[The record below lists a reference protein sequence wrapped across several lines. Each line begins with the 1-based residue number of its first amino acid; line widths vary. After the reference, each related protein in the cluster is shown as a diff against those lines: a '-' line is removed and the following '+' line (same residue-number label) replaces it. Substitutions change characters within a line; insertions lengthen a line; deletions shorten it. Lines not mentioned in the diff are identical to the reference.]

1 MSSKEFLDIQATIC
15 RFSLKR
21 VADMIRTYSQTG
33 YSRYIYQN
41 ELNKACIHHDM
52 AYEDFKDLPRR
63 IASEKVLNKLLVV
76 VTLKE
81 Y

>member
-1 MSSKEFLDIQATIC
+1 
-15 RFSLKR
+15 
-21 VADMIRTYSQTG
+21 MIRTYNQTG
-33 YSRYIYQN
+33 YSWYIYQN